1 VSRQVQKCGHPK
13 VRSPNMCST
22 STDQGAHEGAGD
34 GYLNNWGSAFL
45 LIGMLAAE
53 SIRQN
58 L

>member
-1 VSRQVQKCGHPK
+1 VQKCGHPK